1 MNRFI
6 EVQDRTYGKQ
16 MINLDNV
23 EILSEKSYEVVMT
36 GGKRFKIIKDSFDKL
51 LAELKKPYSDAT
63 AEKMC
68 QLQNDLTISKDVI
81 TNIYLLLMDSSIS
94 PSVLGKVNDS
104 ELQSMASKCYSEI
117 KKLQVAFEYMKGL
130 EKHHGK
136 VFKIIKR

>member
-1 MNRFI
+1 MLALRVIYTTLIGTTTMNRFI

-16 MINLDNV
+16 MINLDNI

-36 GGKRFKIIKDSFDKL
+36 GGKRFKIIKDSFDNL

-104 ELQSMASKCYSEI
+104 ELQSMAAKCYTEI
-117 KKLQVAFEYMKGL
+117 KKLQN
-130 EKHHGK
+130 
-136 VFKIIKR
+136 R

>member
-1 MNRFI
+1 MNRFF
-6 EVQDRTYGKQ
+6 EVIDRTYGKQ
-16 MINLDNV
+16 MINLDNI

-36 GGKRFKIIKDSFDKL
+36 GGKRFKIIKDSFNKL

-104 ELQSMASKCYSEI
+104 ELQSMAAKCYTEM
-117 KKLQVAFEYMKGL
+117 KKLQN
-130 EKHHGK
+130 
-136 VFKIIKR
+136 R

>member
-51 LAELKKPYSDAT
+51 LSELKKPYSDAT

-104 ELQSMASKCYSEI
+104 ELQSMAAKCYTEI
-117 KKLQVAFEYMKGL
+117 KKLQN
-130 EKHHGK
+130 
-136 VFKIIKR
+136 RQ

>member
-16 MINLDNV
+16 MINLDNI

-36 GGKRFKIIKDSFDKL
+36 GGKRFKIIKDSFDNL

-104 ELQSMASKCYSEI
+104 ELQSMAAKCYTEI
-117 KKLQVAFEYMKGL
+117 KKLQN
-130 EKHHGK
+130 
-136 VFKIIKR
+136 R

>member
-51 LAELKKPYSDAT
+51 LSELKKPYSDAT

-117 KKLQVAFEYMKGL
+117 KKLQN
-130 EKHHGK
+130 
-136 VFKIIKR
+136 R

>member
-1 MNRFI
+1 MLALRVIYTILILTTTMNRFI

-36 GGKRFKIIKDSFDKL
+36 GGKRFKIIKDNFDKL

-63 AEKMC
+63 AERLC
-68 QLQNDLTISKDVI
+68 QLQNDLTISKDAI
-81 TNIYLLLMDSSIS
+81 TNIYLLLVDSTIS

-104 ELQSMASKCYSEI
+104 ELQSMIAKCYTEI
-117 KKLQVAFEYMKGL
+117 KKLQNG
-130 EKHHGK
+130 
-136 VFKIIKR
+136 

>member
-1 MNRFI
+1 MLALRVIYTILIWTTMNRFI

-36 GGKRFKIIKDSFDKL
+36 GGKRFKIIKDSFDNL

-63 AEKMC
+63 AERLC
-68 QLQNDLTISKDVI
+68 QLQNDLTISKDAI
-81 TNIYLLLMDSSIS
+81 TNIYLLLMDSTIS

-104 ELQSMASKCYSEI
+104 ELQSMIAKCYTEI
-117 KKLQVAFEYMKGL
+117 KKLQNG
-130 EKHHGK
+130 
-136 VFKIIKR
+136 

>member
-36 GGKRFKIIKDSFDKL
+36 GGRRFKIIKDSFDKL
-51 LAELKKPYSDAT
+51 LSELKKPYSDAT

-104 ELQSMASKCYSEI
+104 ELQSMAAKCYTEI
-117 KKLQVAFEYMKGL
+117 KKLQN
-130 EKHHGK
+130 
-136 VFKIIKR
+136 R

>member
-51 LAELKKPYSDAT
+51 LSELKKPYSDAT

-68 QLQNDLTISKDVI
+68 QLQNDLTISKDAI
-81 TNIYLLLMDSSIS
+81 TNIYLLLMDSTIS

-104 ELQSMASKCYSEI
+104 ELQSMIAKCYTEI
-117 KKLQVAFEYMKGL
+117 KKLQN
-130 EKHHGK
+130 
-136 VFKIIKR
+136 R

>member
-36 GGKRFKIIKDSFDKL
+36 GGKRFKIIKESFDGL

-68 QLQNDLTISKDVI
+68 QLQNDLTVAKQAIE
-81 TNIYLLLMDSSIS
+81 NIYIALLDSTIT
-94 PSVLGKVNDS
+94 PSALGKVNDDALDGMLS
-104 ELQSMASKCYSEI
+104 SCYIEI
-117 KKLQVAFEYMKGL
+117 KKLQN
-130 EKHHGK
+130 
-136 VFKIIKR
+136 R

>member
-16 MINLDNV
+16 IINLDNV

-51 LAELKKPYSDAT
+51 LSELKKPYSDAT

-104 ELQSMASKCYSEI
+104 ELQSMAAKCYTEI
-117 KKLQVAFEYMKGL
+117 KKLQN
-130 EKHHGK
+130 
-136 VFKIIKR
+136 R

>member
-1 MNRFI
+1 MLALRVIYTTLIGTTTMNRFI

-104 ELQSMASKCYSEI
+104 ELQSMAAKCYTEI
-117 KKLQVAFEYMKGL
+117 KKLQN
-130 EKHHGK
+130 
-136 VFKIIKR
+136 R

>member
-1 MNRFI
+1 MTTMNRFI

-51 LAELKKPYSDAT
+51 LSELKKPYSDAT

-104 ELQSMASKCYSEI
+104 ELQSMAAKCYTEI
-117 KKLQVAFEYMKGL
+117 KKLQN
-130 EKHHGK
+130 
-136 VFKIIKR
+136 R

>member
-23 EILSEKSYEVVMT
+23 EILSEKAYEVVMT
-36 GGKRFKIIKDSFDKL
+36 GGRRFKIIKDSFDKL
-51 LAELKKPYSDAT
+51 LSELKKPYSDAT

-104 ELQSMASKCYSEI
+104 ELQSMAAKCYTEI
-117 KKLQVAFEYMKGL
+117 KKLQN
-130 EKHHGK
+130 
-136 VFKIIKR
+136 R

>member
-1 MNRFI
+1 MNRFL

-51 LAELKKPYSDAT
+51 LSELKKPYSDAT

-104 ELQSMASKCYSEI
+104 ELQSMAAKCYTEI
-117 KKLQVAFEYMKGL
+117 KKLQN
-130 EKHHGK
+130 
-136 VFKIIKR
+136 RQ

>member
-6 EVQDRTYGKQ
+6 EVQDRTYGKR

-51 LAELKKPYSDAT
+51 LAELNKPYSDTT

-117 KKLQVAFEYMKGL
+117 KKLQN
-130 EKHHGK
+130 
-136 VFKIIKR
+136 R

>member
-36 GGKRFKIIKDSFDKL
+36 GGKRFKIIKDSFDNL

-104 ELQSMASKCYSEI
+104 ELQSMAAKCYTEI
-117 KKLQVAFEYMKGL
+117 KKLQN
-130 EKHHGK
+130 
-136 VFKIIKR
+136 R

>member
-1 MNRFI
+1 MLALRVIYTILIWTTTMNRFI

-36 GGKRFKIIKDSFDKL
+36 GGKRFKIIEDSFDKL

-63 AEKMC
+63 AERLC
-68 QLQNDLTISKDVI
+68 QLQNDLTISKDAI
-81 TNIYLLLMDSSIS
+81 TNIYLLLMDSTIS

-104 ELQSMASKCYSEI
+104 ELQSMIAKCYTEI
-117 KKLQVAFEYMKGL
+117 KKLQNG
-130 EKHHGK
+130 
-136 VFKIIKR
+136 

>member
-1 MNRFI
+1 MMMNRFI

-51 LAELKKPYSDAT
+51 LSELKKPYSDAT

-68 QLQNDLTISKDVI
+68 QLQNDITISKDVI

-104 ELQSMASKCYSEI
+104 ELQSMAAKCYTEI
-117 KKLQVAFEYMKGL
+117 KKLQN
-130 EKHHGK
+130 
-136 VFKIIKR
+136 R

>member
-1 MNRFI
+1 MTIMNRFI

-36 GGKRFKIIKDSFDKL
+36 GGKRFKIIKDSFDNL

-104 ELQSMASKCYSEI
+104 ELQSMAAKCYTEI
-117 KKLQVAFEYMKGL
+117 KKLQN
-130 EKHHGK
+130 
-136 VFKIIKR
+136 RQ

>member
-51 LAELKKPYSDAT
+51 LSELKKPYSDAT

-104 ELQSMASKCYSEI
+104 ELQSMAAKCYTEI
-117 KKLQVAFEYMKGL
+117 KKLQN
-130 EKHHGK
+130 
-136 VFKIIKR
+136 R

>member
-1 MNRFI
+1 MTMNRFI

-16 MINLDNV
+16 MINLDNI

-36 GGKRFKIIKDSFDKL
+36 GGKRFKIIKSSFDKL
-51 LAELKKPYSDAT
+51 FAELKKPYSDAT

-104 ELQSMASKCYSEI
+104 ELQSMAAKCYTEI
-117 KKLQVAFEYMKGL
+117 KKLQN
-130 EKHHGK
+130 
-136 VFKIIKR
+136 R

>member
-36 GGKRFKIIKDSFDKL
+36 GGKRFKIIKDSFDNL
-51 LAELKKPYSDAT
+51 LAELKKPYSDAM

-104 ELQSMASKCYSEI
+104 ELQSMAAKCYTEI
-117 KKLQVAFEYMKGL
+117 KKLQN
-130 EKHHGK
+130 
-136 VFKIIKR
+136 R

>member
-51 LAELKKPYSDAT
+51 LSELKRPYSDAT

-68 QLQNDLTISKDVI
+68 QLQNDLTISKDAI
-81 TNIYLLLMDSSIS
+81 TNIYLLLMDSTIS

-104 ELQSMASKCYSEI
+104 ELQSMIAKCYTEI
-117 KKLQVAFEYMKGL
+117 KKLQN
-130 EKHHGK
+130 
-136 VFKIIKR
+136 R

>member
-6 EVQDRTYGKQ
+6 EVQDRTYGKR

-51 LAELKKPYSDAT
+51 LSELKKPYSDAT

-104 ELQSMASKCYSEI
+104 ELQSMAAKCYTEI
-117 KKLQVAFEYMKGL
+117 KKLQN
-130 EKHHGK
+130 
-136 VFKIIKR
+136 R

>member
-16 MINLDNV
+16 IINLDNV

-51 LAELKKPYSDAT
+51 LSELKKPYPDAT

-104 ELQSMASKCYSEI
+104 ELQSMAAKCYTEI
-117 KKLQVAFEYMKGL
+117 KKLQN
-130 EKHHGK
+130 
-136 VFKIIKR
+136 R